1 MAPTMVTAARLLGHK
16 SVNGE
21 YLSTLQLDEMDA
33 LGLQRT
39 HSIDSF
45 ITSVQCL
52 VGKTVWLTSYLHT

>member
-21 YLSTLQLDEMDA
+21 YLTTLQLDEMEA

-45 ITSVQCL
+45 ITCV
-52 VGKTVWLTSYLHT
+52 